1 MPGRRSD
8 VCEKRAIKVVAKTT
22 NKKNSMKTRII
33 KAARITGLAAGL
45 LLLGSLAG
53 EVRADGAKGGATQLM
68 RPSPA
73 PAATEY
79 TAMSCPKCT
88 SEWVTRA
95 EVTTK
100 GTTPITATYE
110 RHGCNGCAT
119 TIATSGFGK
128 AKTEVTSHKCSG
140 CGAES
145 VACCNTKKTI
155 DVATKGMEKKTFEI
169 APVK

>member
-1 MPGRRSD
+1 MRDERSKWSRNNKQ
-8 VCEKRAIKVVAKTT
+8 KR
-22 NKKNSMKTRII
+22 NSMKIRFN
-33 KAARITGLAAGL
+33 KAARITGLAAAL
-45 LLLGSLAG
+45 FLLGSLAG
-53 EVRADGAKGGATQLM
+53 EVRAADVTAKGGATQLM
-68 RPSPA
+68 RPSTA
-73 PAATEY
+73 PVASEY

-88 SEWVTRA
+88 SEWVTRT

-100 GTTPITATYE
+100 GTTPVTATVE
-110 RHGCNGCAT
+110 KHGCNGCAT

-128 AKTEVTSHKCSG
+128 AKTEVTSHKCTG

-145 VACCNTKKTI
+145 VACCNTKKSI